1 MAVFRGDYHLDSATE
16 ASLAVRSEIE
26 KLPSLSEKI
35 SFNPNLSIGI
45 NSGEMISGNIGSA
58 SLRRLDYT
66 VIGDV
71 VNTAQRLQSA
81 AKAGQVIINE
91 KSYDNVKE
99 SFECQKVGSVSLK
112 NKSIPIEIYEV
123 VK

>member
-1 MAVFRGDYHLDSATE
+1 
-16 ASLAVRSEIE
+16 
-26 KLPSLSEKI
+26 
-35 SFNPNLSIGI
+35 
-45 NSGEMISGNIGSA
+45 MISGNIGSA